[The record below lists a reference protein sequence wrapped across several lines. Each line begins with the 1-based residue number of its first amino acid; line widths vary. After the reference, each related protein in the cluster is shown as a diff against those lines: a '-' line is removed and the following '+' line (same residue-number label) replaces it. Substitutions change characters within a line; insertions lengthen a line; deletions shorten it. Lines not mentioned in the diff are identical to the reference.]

1 MQPAGPSE
9 PPKDL
14 LGDYQ
19 QKSAGRGSADHVGVF
34 DELLT
39 QGRPRAHWQHLLD
52 ELGTLG
58 ADVLAARS
66 EEVQSLLHENG
77 VTFNPYEDDPGQL
90 RSWRLDC
97 VPWVISTQEWA
108 QLELGLQQR
117 SRLLALLLDDL
128 YGERK
133 VINNGLLPPELVYTH
148 PGFLFSA
155 ADTPSQLSRPLLI
168 FHGTDIIRDASG
180 QWQVLGDWTQS
191 PSGVGYALEN
201 RITLARALP
210 GMYREAPLRRLAGFL
225 QAQHRCLASLSR
237 GRREHPNIVLL
248 TPGPGSPGYFEHA
261 WLANYMNFALVEG
274 DDLVVRDGQV
284 SVRTLGGLDQVDVI
298 LRHINDPWCDP
309 LELRPDSLLGVPGL
323 LQAARNGEVHI
334 ANALGAGV
342 LEHPALAA
350 FLPALSRALLGEDLI
365 LPCRETLWCGD
376 ADNLANIRQSL
387 DEWIIRDITKPG
399 KVFRVDQLGLEAAQQ
414 LRYDLNARPHLFTAQ
429 KSLQTSVT
437 PGFNPLTRQVE
448 RQSTTLRFFSQIEPD
463 DIHLAVSDQRYR
475 VMPGG
480 LAWVGDP
487 GSALLKSRIVKDIWV
502 LADAPQPHI
511 SMLRQ
516 AHGPILVTRD
526 GKDLPCRVA
535 ESLFWLGRYGERLD
549 IRSRLLRESLAKLQ
563 QEDPQLGSTTL
574 LPDLM
579 TALGVAPDPEELP
592 ELLAAINPNQ
602 RFSREYILARDRMLG
617 LLSDDDSYGLPGV
630 FLNFVRNS
638 RAVRDHLGDDSWRSI
653 NNLRQRCN
661 ALSRAKGVVAGQRA
675 LESVVID
682 LAAFFGLCNE
692 TMPHHYGWRFLDIGR
707 FIERL
712 LGTLEL
718 LKLALLTA
726 KQPGIPLW
734 EVVLA
739 TTDNFT
745 VYRRRFRSQL
755 HPSAILDLLLFDET
769 NPRSIGYMFKR
780 LQRQV
785 SRLPTNGSSS
795 YRNLENRLIIQAT
808 SALHLVD
815 INMLAD
821 LEHSESAREAL
832 NTLLDELIAPMAA
845 LSNAISHSH
854 FSHVEAPRQ
863 LVTMNVSSGLDTPV
877 TEQLRTEQNQ
887 LSGRRAGR

>member
-9 PPKDL
+9 QITNL
-14 LGDYQ
+14 FGEYLQ
-19 QKSAGRGSADHVGVF
+19 QTAASNCGGH
-34 DELLT
+34 DELSDNGQT
-39 QGRPRAHWQHLLD
+39 RPHWQHLL
-52 ELGTLG
+52 EEFSALGRETLT
-58 ADVLAARS
+58 ARS
-66 EEVQSLLHENG
+66 EEAQSLLHENG

-97 VPWVISTQEWA
+97 LPCVINMEEWA
-108 QLELGLQQR
+108 HLEAGLQQR

-128 YGERK
+128 YGERN
-133 VINNGLLPPELVYTH
+133 VIHEGLLPPELVYTH

-155 ADTPSQLSRPLLI
+155 ADSPSQLARPLLI
-168 FHGTDIIRDASG
+168 FHGTDVIRDAQG

-210 GMYREAPLRRLAGFL
+210 GIYRDAPLKRLAGFL
-225 QAQHRCLASLSR
+225 QAQHRCLASLSSS
-237 GRREHPNIVLL
+237 RREQPNIVLL

-261 WLANYMNFALVEG
+261 WLANYMNFPLVEG
-274 DDLVVRDGQV
+274 DDLVVREGQV

-309 LELRPDSLLGVPGL
+309 LELRQDSLLGVPGL
-323 LQAARNGEVHI
+323 MQAARNGEVHI

-350 FLPALSRALLGEDLI
+350 FLPELSRRLLGEDLI
-365 LPCRETLWCGD
+365 LPCRDAVWCGD
-376 ADNLANIRQSL
+376 ADALIKVRQTL
-387 DEWIIRDITKPG
+387 DEWVLRDITKPG
-399 KVFRVDQLGLEAAQQ
+399 KLFRVDQMGLEAAQL
-414 LRYDLNARPHLFTAQ
+414 LRHDLDARPHLFTGQ
-429 KSLQTSVT
+429 KAIHSSAS
-437 PGFNPLTRQVE
+437 PGFNPQTKQIE
-448 RQSTTLRFFSQIEPD
+448 RQQTTLRFFSLVEPE
-463 DIHLAVSDQRYR
+463 DIKLPVSEQRYR

-480 LAWVGDP
+480 LSWVGEP
-487 GSALLKSRIVKDIWV
+487 GTPLMKSRVVKDIWV
-502 LADAPQPHI
+502 LADSPQPHI

-549 IRSRLLRESLAKLQ
+549 IRARLLRESLGKLLVEDTQ
-563 QEDPQLGSTTL
+563 QGSTTL
-574 LPDLM
+574 LSDLM
-579 TALGVAPDPEELP
+579 TALGVAPDPDELP

-602 RFSREYILARDRMLG
+602 RYSREYILARDRMMS
-617 LLSDDDSYGLPGV
+617 LLSDKDAQALPTI
-630 FLNFVRNS
+630 FSHFVRNS
-638 RAVRDHLGDDSWRSI
+638 RAVRDHLGDDSWRAV

-661 ALSRAKGVVAGQRA
+661 AMSRAKGVVAGQRL

-718 LKLALLTA
+718 LKLALLSA
-726 KQPGIPLW
+726 KIPGIPLW

-785 SRLPTNGSSS
+785 DRLPSHASSS

-815 INMLAD
+815 IDMLAN
-821 LEHSESAREAL
+821 LEHSEEARQAL
-832 NTLLDELIAPMAA
+832 NNLLDELIEPMTA

-854 FSHVEAPRQ
+854 FSHVEPPRQ
-863 LVTMNVSSGLDTPV
+863 LVTMNVSPGLEEPRSDQKSLT
-877 TEQLRTEQNQ
+877 
-887 LSGRRAGR
+887 AGGKQ

>member
-1 MQPAGPSE
+1 MQASASDSA
-9 PPKDL
+9 DL
-14 LGDYQ
+14 LLDDYRR
-19 QKSAGRGSADHVGVF
+19 SMSDHGAGLR
-34 DELLT
+34 DELMDNGL
-39 QGRPRAHWQHLLD
+39 PRSHWHSLFQ
-52 ELGTLG
+52 EFQRLG
-58 ADVLAARS
+58 ADTLVARS

-97 VPWVISTQEWA
+97 LPWVISREEWET
-108 QLELGLQQR
+108 LEQGLQQR
-117 SRLLALLLDDL
+117 SRLLARLLDDL
-128 YGERK
+128 YGERH
-133 VINNGLLPPELVYTH
+133 VIHEGLLPPELVYTH
-148 PGFLFSA
+148 PGFLFAA
-155 ADTPSQLSRPLLI
+155 ADSPSQLARPLLI
-168 FHGTDIIRDASG
+168 FHGSDVVRDEHG

-210 GMYREAPLRRLAGFL
+210 GIYRDAPLRRLAGFL

-237 GRREHPNIVLL
+237 GRREQPNIVLL

-261 WLANYMNFALVEG
+261 WLANYMNFPLVEG
-274 DDLVVRDGQV
+274 DDLVVREGQV

-309 LELRPDSLLGVPGL
+309 LELRQDSLLGVPGL

-350 FLPALSRALLGEDLI
+350 FLPALCRRLLGEELM
-365 LPCRETLWCGD
+365 LPCRDALWCGD
-376 ADNLANIRQSL
+376 ANALSRVRQSL
-387 DEWIIRDITKPG
+387 DEWVLRDITKPG
-399 KVFRVDQLGLEAAQQ
+399 KQFRVDQMGLEAVQQ
-414 LRYDLNARPHLFTAQ
+414 LRFDLNARPHLFTAQ
-429 KSLQTSVT
+429 KPMSSSTT
-437 PGFNPLTRQVE
+437 PGFNPQTKQLEAQAA
-448 RQSTTLRFFSQIEPD
+448 TLRFFSLVDPD
-463 DIHLAVSDQRYR
+463 DIPLPVAQQRYR

-487 GSALLKSRIVKDIWV
+487 GTPLMKSRVVKDIWV
-502 LADAPQPHI
+502 MADKPQPHI

-535 ESLFWLGRYGERLD
+535 ESLFWLGRYGERMD
-549 IRSRLLRESLAKLQ
+549 IRSRLLRESLGKLL
-563 QEDPQLGSTTL
+563 QEDPRQEGSL

-579 TALGVAPDPEELP
+579 VALHVAPDPDDLAEEL
-592 ELLAAINPNQ
+592 EAIAPNP
-602 RFSREYILARDRMLG
+602 RFSAEYILARDRMLA
-617 LLSDDDSYGLPGV
+617 LLSDSDPQGLPSV
-630 FLNFVRNS
+630 FSHFLRNS
-638 RAVRDHLGDDSWRSI
+638 RAVRDHLGDDSWRAI

-661 ALSRAKGVVAGQRA
+661 NLSRTRGVVAGQRQ
-675 LESVVID
+675 LEQLVLD
-682 LAAFFGLCNE
+682 LAGFFGLCNE

-712 LGTLEL
+712 IGTLEL

-726 KQPGIPLW
+726 TQSGIPLW

-769 NPRSIGYMFKR
+769 NPRSVGYMLRR

-785 SRLPTNGSSS
+785 SRLPTQANSS

-808 SALHLVD
+808 SALHLAD
-815 INMLAD
+815 INMLAN
-821 LEHSESAREAL
+821 LEHSEHAREAL
-832 NTLLDELIAPMAA
+832 TALFDALIEPMLA

-863 LVTMNVSSGLDTPV
+863 LVTMNASAGLDEPRAEPVSSTITG
-877 TEQLRTEQNQ
+877 ESR
-887 LSGRRAGR
+887 

>member
-9 PPKDL
+9 HINNL
-14 LGDYQ
+14 FGDYLH
-19 QKSAGRGSADHVGVF
+19 KSADPQQQRH
-34 DELLT
+34 DELAA
-39 QGRPRAHWQHLLD
+39 GGHPRAHWQHLL
-52 ELGTLG
+52 EEFGSLGRDT
-58 ADVLAARS
+58 LAARS
-66 EEVQSLLHENG
+66 EEVQNLLHENG

-97 VPWVISTQEWA
+97 LPNVINLQDWA
-108 QLELGLQQR
+108 TLEAGLQQR

-128 YGERK
+128 YGQRL
-133 VINNGLLPPELVYTH
+133 VIREGLLPPELVYTH

-155 ADTPSQLSRPLLI
+155 ADSPSQLARPLLI
-168 FHGTDIIRDASG
+168 FHGSDVIRDTNG
-180 QWQVLGDWTQS
+180 QWQVLSDWTQS

-210 GMYREAPLRRLAGFL
+210 GIYRDAPLKRLAGFL
-225 QAQHRCLASLSR
+225 QAQHRCLAGLSNS
-237 GRREHPNIVLL
+237 RREQPNIVLL

-261 WLANYMNFALVEG
+261 WLANYMNFPLVEG
-274 DDLVVRDGQV
+274 DDLVVREGQV

-350 FLPALSRALLGEDLI
+350 FLPDLCRRLTGEELL
-365 LPCRETLWCGD
+365 LPCREAIWCGD
-376 ADNLANIRQSL
+376 AEALATVRRSL
-387 DEWIIRDITKPG
+387 DEWVLRDISKPG
-399 KVFRVDQLGLEAAQQ
+399 KLFHVDQMGLEAVQR
-414 LRYDLNARPHLFTAQ
+414 LRLDLDARPHLFTAQ
-429 KSLQTSVT
+429 KPLQAAVT
-437 PGFNPLTRQVE
+437 PGFNPQTKQIE
-448 RQSTTLRFFSQIEPD
+448 QQQTTLRFFSLAEPE
-463 DIHLAVSDQRYR
+463 DIRLPVAEQRYR

-480 LAWVGDP
+480 LSWVGEP
-487 GSALLKSRIVKDIWV
+487 GTPLMKSRVVKDIWV
-502 LADAPQPHI
+502 LADSPQPHI

-549 IRSRLLRESLAKLQ
+549 IRARLLRESLGKLLVEDTQ
-563 QEDPQLGSTTL
+563 QGSTTL

-579 TALGVAPDPEELP
+579 TALGVAPDPDELP
-592 ELLAAINPNQ
+592 ELLKAIHGNQ
-602 RFSREYILARDRMLG
+602 RYSPEYILVRDRMMT
-617 LLSDDDSYGLPGV
+617 LLSDNEAQGLPAV
-630 FLNFVRNS
+630 FSHFVRNS
-638 RAVRDHLGDDSWRSI
+638 RAVRDHLGDDSWRAI
-653 NNLRQRCN
+653 NNLRQSCN
-661 ALSRAKGVVAGQRA
+661 AVSRVKGVVAGQRL

-712 LGTLEL
+712 LATLDL
-718 LKLALLTA
+718 LKLALLSA
-726 KQPGIPLW
+726 KKPGIPLW

-769 NPRSIGYMFKR
+769 NPRSIGYIFKR

-785 SRLPTNGSSS
+785 GRLPSHGSSS

-815 INMLAD
+815 IDMLAN
-821 LEHSESAREAL
+821 LEHSGEAREAL
-832 NTLLDELIAPMAA
+832 AALLDELIEPMTL

-854 FSHVEAPRQ
+854 FSHVEPPRQ
-863 LVTMNVSSGLDTPV
+863 LVTMNVS
-877 TEQLRTEQNQ
+877 
-887 LSGRRAGR
+887 AGN

>member
-1 MQPAGPSE
+1 
-9 PPKDL
+9 
-14 LGDYQ
+14 LG
-19 QKSAGRGSADHVGVF
+19 
-34 DELLT
+34 
-39 QGRPRAHWQHLLD
+39 
-52 ELGTLG
+52 
-58 ADVLAARS
+58 
-66 EEVQSLLHENG
+66 N
-77 VTFNPYEDDPGQL
+77 
-90 RSWRLDC
+90 
-97 VPWVISTQEWA
+97 
-108 QLELGLQQR
+108 
-117 SRLLALLLDDL
+117 
-128 YGERK
+128 
-133 VINNGLLPPELVYTH
+133 
-148 PGFLFSA
+148 
-155 ADTPSQLSRPLLI
+155 
-168 FHGTDIIRDASG
+168 
-180 QWQVLGDWTQS
+180 
-191 PSGVGYALEN
+191 
-201 RITLARALP
+201 
-210 GMYREAPLRRLAGFL
+210 
-225 QAQHRCLASLSR
+225 LSR
-237 GRREHPNIVLL
+237 GRREQPNIVLL

-323 LQAARNGEVHI
+323 MQAARNGEVHI
-334 ANALGAGV
+334 ANALGSGV

-350 FLPALSRALLGEDLI
+350 FLPALSRRLLGEELI

-376 ADNLANIRQSL
+376 ADNLYKVRQSL

-399 KVFRVDQLGLEAAQQ
+399 KTFRVDQLGLESAQQ

-429 KSLQTSVT
+429 KPLQTSVT
-437 PGFNPLTRQVE
+437 PGFNPQTRQVE
-448 RQSTTLRFFSQIEPD
+448 RQHTTLRFFSQLEPE
-463 DIHLAVSDQRYR
+463 DIHLPVPEQRYR

-480 LAWVGDP
+480 LAWVGEP
-487 GSALLKSRIVKDIWV
+487 GSALLKSRVVKDIWV
-502 LADAPQPHI
+502 LADSPQPHI

-549 IRSRLLRESLAKLQ
+549 IRSRLLRESLAKLL
-563 QEDPQLGSTTL
+563 QEDPQLGNTTL

-592 ELLAAINPNQ
+592 ELLAAISPNQ
-602 RFSREYILARDRMLG
+602 RFSREYILARDRMLA
-617 LLSDDDSYGLPGV
+617 LLSDDDAYGLPGV

-734 EVVLA
+734 EVVLS

-785 SRLPTNGSSS
+785 SRLPSNGSSS

-821 LEHSESAREAL
+821 LEHSETAREAL

-863 LVTMNVSSGLDTPV
+863 LVTMSASAGLDNSPV
-877 TEQLRTEQNQ
+877 TEQLSTEQNQ
-887 LSGRRAGR
+887 LLGRGARR